1 MTRINTLRIWKQ
13 ITRPVGINGWCSTL
27 FTLACVAII
36 RVQGDISPG
45 HWAEAYFTALYF
57 AKNLLALGFLYCFAC
72 SGLGIGRKEE
82 PFGSR
87 PRNRSRVIA
96 DAADVTIEPDVP
108 PVSGDAEAVRSSA
121 GWRI

>member
-57 AKNLLALGFLYCFAC
+57 AKNLLALGFLYCFAALVWALA
-72 SGLGIGRKEE
+72 GKKNRLVPALGIAAASLLTPQTLLLSLMFL
-82 PFGSR
+82 PFLVT
-87 PRNRSRVIA
+87 PRL
-96 DAADVTIEPDVP
+96 
-108 PVSGDAEAVRSSA
+108 
-121 GWRI
+121 